1 MRTPV
6 VAIVGRT
13 NVGKSSIFNALAGKA
28 LSIVRDEHGV
38 TRDRHYALV
47 TRFEIPFV
55 LIDTGGLLG
64 EDDDKFQHL
73 VRAQSEIAMHEADVI
88 VAVFDGLSG
97 PTAQDGEVVHLLRR
111 FQKPVVWVVN
121 KCEKTETAL
130 ASAEFYGLGIDPILP
145 VSSAHSKGLRDVV
158 ALIREAL
165 KGLQL
170 GEKEPLL
177 DEKALRI
184 AIIGRPNVGK
194 STFVNALAEENR
206 VVVSPFA
213 GTTTDNVDVTVEKHN
228 ERYTIVDTAGL
239 RKKARVE
246 DFSLEDRANMHAISA
261 LNTADV
267 GILLIDGTE
276 GVTEQDSKIAGL
288 VHERGKPFVIAV
300 NKWDIVPE
308 EERDATDW
316 EKYVREELKF
326 LAYAPVIF
334 LSAAT
339 GRRCEGVL
347 KLAREVW
354 ERSKLKLKTS
364 EVNDIFHNAFNRRPP
379 PVYRGQPIKLMY
391 GTQVSETPPTFLLF
405 VSHPDKLDFAYE
417 RYLKN
422 TMRESHNF
430 EGTDIRLIFRK
441 RNEKDGDEAR

>member
-13 NVGKSSIFNALAGKA
+13 NVGKSSIFNALAGQA

-47 TRFEIPFV
+47 TRFELPFV

-64 EDDDKFQHL
+64 EDTDRFQQL
-73 VRAQSEIAMHEADVI
+73 VRAQAEVAMQEADII

-97 PTAQDGEVVHLLRR
+97 PTAQDSEVVRILRHYK
-111 FQKPVVWVVN
+111 KPIIYVVN
-121 KCEKTETAL
+121 KCEKAETAL
-130 ASAEFYGLGIDPILP
+130 ASAEFYGLGMDSLIP
-145 VSSAHSKGLRDVV
+145 VSSAHSKGLREVV
-158 ALIREAL
+158 GLIRDSL
-165 KGLQL
+165 KTIEL
-170 GEKEPLL
+170 GEKAPLI
-177 DEKALRI
+177 DDQALRI

-194 STFVNALAEENR
+194 STFVNALVGADR
-206 VVVSPFA
+206 VVVSPHA
-213 GTTTDNVDVTVEKHN
+213 GTTTDNVDVTVEKDG

-246 DFSLEDRANMHAISA
+246 DFSLEDKANMHAISA
-261 LNTADV
+261 LTTADV
-267 GILLIDGTE
+267 GVLLIDGVE

-326 LAYAPVIF
+326 LQYAPVIF

-339 GRRCEGVL
+339 GKRCEGVL

-354 ERSKLKLKTS
+354 ERSKIKLKTS

-379 PVYRGQPIKLMY
+379 PVYRGQPVKLLY

-405 VSHPDKLDFAYE
+405 VSHPDKLGFAYE

-422 TMRESHNF
+422 EMRKAHNF
-430 EGTDIRLIFRK
+430 EGTDIRIIFRK
-441 RNEKDGDEAR
+441 RHSDDKEAA